1 MATANDFYVS
11 VNNERT
17 KLVGDALAAYL
28 ADQEQL
34 ALYEA
39 ELKKVR
45 EDKEAARLAVL
56 EKLGIT
62 AEEAKI
68 LLQ

>member
-11 VNNERT
+11 INNDRI
-17 KLVGDALAAYL
+17 KLQGKALEAYL